1 MEAGI
6 THHIRDRS
14 RKITTEGVNAMK
26 LPQAEFA
33 QLARSHK
40 TAEDHLKLA
49 SHFTAHAIEPEN
61 DAKLH
66 EELADHSSGHH
77 DAVETRLA
85 GEARHYAAHSR
96 EAAEA
101 MRNMANIHAELA
113 KEHQHA

>member
-1 MEAGI
+1 
-6 THHIRDRS
+6 
-14 RKITTEGVNAMK
+14 MK

-49 SHFTAHAIEPEN
+49 SHFTAHAIEHDN

-66 EELADHSSGHH
+66 EELAGHLSGHH
-77 DAVETRLA
+77 DAVETGLA
-85 GEARHYAAHSR
+85 AEARHYAAHSR

-101 MRNMANIHAELA
+101 MRNMAKIHGQLA
-113 KEHQHA
+113 KEHQHK